1 MTFSVV
7 TPVLNDPRVGR
18 AVDSILAQEY
28 EPAPQVIV
36 VDGGSTDETLDVL
49 AAYGDRIEVTSEPDQ
64 GPFDAMNKGIRRARN
79 DVVAILNADDR
90 YVDPQVLRDVAGVVE
105 GADAC
110 YANLVYTNR
119 TGKVVR
125 YWRAGRHLKAKWYFG
140 WMPPHPTFFV
150 RRRVYETHGMFDL
163 RYPVAADYELM
174 LRFVHKACID
184 VRYLDRV
191 VVEMAVGGNSTRI
204 IRGNVDV
211 MQAWARNRLRGG
223 LLAPI
228 LKPARKIWQLA
239 VRPSPTL
246 CVARSPANLLRSRR
260 SVPIGPSPWRN
271 PGAAIVT
278 CAPTD

>member
-64 GPFDAMNKGIRRARN
+64 GLYDAMNKGIRRARN
-79 DVVAILNADDR
+79 DMVAILNADDR

-105 GADAC
+105 EADAC
-110 YANLVYTNR
+110 YANLVYADR

-125 YWRAGRHLKAKWYFG
+125 YWRPGRHLKA
-140 WMPPHPTFFV
+140 
-150 RRRVYETHGMFDL
+150 L
-163 RYPVAADYELM
+163 
-174 LRFVHKACID
+174 KACID
-184 VRYLDRV
+184 VCYLDRV
-191 VVEMAVGGNSTRI
+191 VVEMAVGGNSTRV
-204 IRGNVDV
+204 IRGNMDV
-211 MQAWARNRLRGG
+211 MQAWARNKLRGG
-223 LLAPI
+223 LLVPI

-239 VRPSPTL
+239 VRP
-246 CVARSPANLLRSRR
+246 
-260 SVPIGPSPWRN
+260 
-271 PGAAIVT
+271 
-278 CAPTD
+278 